1 VNNSNIKPEIDPIT
15 QGDGRK
21 GIIVDNI
28 RNLVTPLIPKNA
40 TTWCRNVLY
49 ADVISMA
56 GHRLRVQPP
65 QKLWDTDAVPTRP
78 VYELRKTVTDPFE
91 QHTALIFVRDP
102 IQRFLAGFDEMM
114 TRTWRMQ
121 HGENP
126 VSVQNYVHHTC
137 DRIISGQIWQDI
149 TVRQHNVHI
158 QPQSNHYDAHLFPH
172 AHHIIIDDNTTDVL
186 STLLNSW
193 GHTHFPVDLNS
204 RTKFK
209 NSRSADQ
216 LKTASSE
223 YCSTML
229 WDKYSEQIT
238 EWCAVDIKWFEQLT
252 VETHQQ

>member
-1 VNNSNIKPEIDPIT
+1 MSNTPEIDPIT
-15 QGDGRK
+15 QGDGRR

-65 QKLWDTDAVPTRP
+65 QKLWHTDAVPTRP
-78 VYELRKTVTDPFE
+78 IYELRKPVTDPFE

-102 IQRFLAGFDEMM
+102 IERFLAGFDEMM

-121 HGENP
+121 HGVND
-126 VSVQNYVHHTC
+126 VSMQNYVHHTC
-137 DRIISGQIWQDI
+137 DRIRSGAIWQDI
-149 TVRQHNVHI
+149 SLRQHNVHI
-158 QPQSNHYDAHLFPH
+158 LPQSHTYDAQLFPH
-172 AHHIIIDDNTTDVL
+172 AHHVLIDDNTTDV
-186 STLLNSW
+186 TVKLLNRL
-193 GHTHFPVDLNS
+193 GHTQFGVDLNS
-204 RTKFK
+204 RNQFK
-209 NSRSADQ
+209 NSRSADK

-229 WDKYSEQIT
+229 WDKYSERIM
-238 EWCAVDIKWFEQLT
+238 EWCETDITWFNQLT

>member
-1 VNNSNIKPEIDPIT
+1 MSNTPEIDPIT
-15 QGDGRK
+15 QGDGRR

-65 QKLWDTDAVPTRP
+65 QKLWHTDAVPTRP
-78 VYELRKTVTDPFE
+78 IYELRKPVTDPFE

-102 IQRFLAGFDEMM
+102 IERFLAGFDEMM

-121 HGENP
+121 HGVND

-137 DRIISGQIWQDI
+137 DRIRSGAIWQDI
-149 TVRQHNVHI
+149 SLRQHNVHI
-158 QPQSNHYDAHLFPH
+158 LPQSHTYDAQLFPH
-172 AHHIIIDDNTTDVL
+172 AHHVLIDDNTTDV
-186 STLLNSW
+186 TVKLLNRL
-193 GHTHFPVDLNS
+193 GHTQFGVDLNS
-204 RTKFK
+204 RNQFK
-209 NSRSADQ
+209 NSRSADK

-229 WDKYSEQIT
+229 WDKYSERIM
-238 EWCAVDIKWFEQLT
+238 EWCETDITWFNQLT